1 MRTAAST
8 KIKAAG
14 EMGEKAIEPF
24 SSIDR
29 FFQSGG
35 EAGRASGTRFLL
47 KNGPNVTDEG
57 RISARELMN
66 RGDEVFFRQGWLE
79 RVNARIGRM
88 IHANTED
95 TSGHAGMIMRF

>member
-14 EMGEKAIEPF
+14 EMGEEAIEPLAV
-24 SSIDR
+24 IDR
-29 FFQSGG
+29 FFQGGG
-35 EAGRASGTRFLL
+35 EAGWTSRTRLLL
-47 KNGPNVTDEG
+47 KNRTNVIDES
-57 RISARELMN
+57 RINARELMN
-66 RGDEVFFRQGWLE
+66 RRDKVFFRQGWLE